1 LIATPTCPSPQKA
14 SECSPTSSASILPIR
29 SIPTTSHSRIF
40 VAETLLEPAWV
51 ATRLA
56 QAESLSR
63 RDNARIKEGL
73 RLAENLDVITIGETM
88 VLGVPARPGRLRHAT
103 SLELKI
109 GGAES
114 NLAIALSRL
123 GLSAAWAGYLG
134 DDEPGQLVLDRIR
147 AEGVDTSQVR
157 RIEERPTGLYL
168 REQIGTDVRVYYYRQ
183 GSAAS
188 TMHRDALDPGYL
200 GGAKFM
206 HLTGITPA
214 LSKECR
220 AFVLWAA
227 REARASGAR
236 VSFDV
241 NYRSKLCGTDEA
253 REFVEEI
260 LPDVYLLLAGDEEA
274 RALWGRDDEGFVR
287 ELAQRGPEEVVLKK
301 GRAGSLALVDG
312 ELLEHPAFT
321 VAEVDPVGA
330 GDAFAAGY
338 LAGHLWGK
346 PAEERLRVANAMGAL
361 SVATLGDYEGLPD
374 ENELWA
380 FLEGEESLGR

>member
-1 LIATPTCPSPQKA
+1 
-14 SECSPTSSASILPIR
+14 
-29 SIPTTSHSRIF
+29 
-40 VAETLLEPAWV
+40 
-51 ATRLA
+51 
-56 QAESLSR
+56 
-63 RDNARIKEGL
+63 
-73 RLAENLDVITIGETM
+73 LAEKLDVITAGETM
-88 VLGVPARPGRLRHAT
+88 VLGVPPRPGRLRHAG

-123 GLSAAWAGYLG
+123 GLSAGWAGYLG

-157 RIEERPTGLYL
+157 RIERLPTGLYL

-183 GSAAS
+183 GSAAT
-188 TMHRDALDPGYL
+188 TMQRDAFEPGYL
-200 GGAKFM
+200 GGAKFV

-214 LSKECR
+214 LSDGCR

-227 REARASGAR
+227 REAGASGAR

-241 NYRSKLCGTDEA
+241 NYRSKLWGTKEA
-253 REFVEEI
+253 REFAEEI

-274 RALWGRDDEGFVR
+274 RALWDRDDEALVR
-287 ELAQRGPEEVVLKK
+287 ELASLGPEEVVLKT
-301 GRAGSLALVDG
+301 GSAGSLALVDG
-312 ELLEHPAFT
+312 EILEHPAFT
-321 VAEVDPVGA
+321 VSEVDPVGA

-338 LAGHLWGK
+338 LAGHLWGL
-346 PAEERLRVANAMGAL
+346 PAQERLRVANAMGAL

-374 ENELWA
+374 KDELRA
-380 FLEGEESLGR
+380 FLQGERSLGR

>member
-1 LIATPTCPSPQKA
+1 MSGHT
-14 SECSPTSSASILPIR
+14 EWR
-29 SIPTTSHSRIF
+29 STG
-40 VAETLLEPAWV
+40 ET
-51 ATRLA
+51 
-56 QAESLSR
+56 
-63 RDNARIKEGL
+63 IH
-73 RLAENLDVITIGETM
+73 LAENLDVITAGETM
-88 VLGVPARPGRLRHAT
+88 VLGVPPRPGRLRHAS

-123 GLSAAWAGYLG
+123 GLSAGWAGFLG

-147 AEGVDTSQVR
+147 AEGVNTSQVR
-157 RIEERPTGLYL
+157 RIKERPTGLYL
-168 REQIGTDVRVYYYRQ
+168 REQIGTDVRVYYYRL

-188 TMHRDALDPGYL
+188 TIQRDAFDADYFS
-200 GGAKFM
+200 GARFV

-214 LSKECR
+214 LSEGCR

-227 REARASGAR
+227 REARASGAH

-241 NYRSKLCGTDEA
+241 NYRSKLWATEEA

-260 LPDVYLLLAGDEEA
+260 LPDVYILFMGDEEA

-287 ELAQRGPEEVVLKK
+287 ELEGRGPKEVVLKR
-301 GRAGSLALVDG
+301 GGAGSVALVEG
-312 ELLEHPAFT
+312 EVLEHPAFT

-338 LAGHLWGK
+338 LAGHLWDL
-346 PAEERLRVANAMGAL
+346 PAGDRLRVANAMGAM

-374 ENELWA
+374 EHDLRA
-380 FLEGEESLGR
+380 FLEGKESLGR

>member
-1 LIATPTCPSPQKA
+1 
-14 SECSPTSSASILPIR
+14 
-29 SIPTTSHSRIF
+29 
-40 VAETLLEPAWV
+40 V
-51 ATRLA
+51 
-56 QAESLSR
+56 
-63 RDNARIKEGL
+63 
-73 RLAENLDVITIGETM
+73 AENLDVITAGETM
-88 VLGVPARPGRLRHAT
+88 VLGVPPRPGRLRHAT

-123 GLSAAWAGYLG
+123 GLSAGWAAYLG

-157 RIEERPTGLYL
+157 RIKERPTGLYI
-168 REQIGTDVRVYYYRQ
+168 REQIGTDVRVYYYRL

-188 TMHRDALDPGYL
+188 TMHTDAFDPDYL
-200 GGAKFM
+200 GGAKFV

-214 LSKECR
+214 LSEECR
-220 AFVLWAA
+220 AFVLWVA
-227 REARASGAR
+227 REACASGAR

-241 NYRSKLCGTDEA
+241 NYRSKLWETEEA

-260 LPDVYLLLAGDEEA
+260 LPDVYLLFAGDEEA
-274 RALWGRDDEGFVR
+274 RALWDRDDEALVR
-287 ELAQRGPEEVVLKK
+287 ELAREGPEEVVFKR
-301 GRAGSLALVDG
+301 GSAGSLALIDG
-312 ELLEHPAFT
+312 KALEHQAFT
-321 VAEVDPVGA
+321 VAQVDPVGA

-338 LAGHLWGK
+338 LAGHLWNL

-374 ENELWA
+374 EEELRA
-380 FLEGEESLGR
+380 FIEGEESLGR

>member
-1 LIATPTCPSPQKA
+1 MGQPK
-14 SECSPTSSASILPIR
+14 
-29 SIPTTSHSRIF
+29 SRG
-40 VAETLLEPAWV
+40 
-51 ATRLA
+51 
-56 QAESLSR
+56 
-63 RDNARIKEGL
+63 D
-73 RLAENLDVITIGETM
+73 LDVVTAGETM
-88 VLGVPARPGRLRHAT
+88 ALCVPPRPGRLRHAG

-123 GLSAAWAGYLG
+123 GLSAGWASYLG
-134 DDEPGQLVLDRIR
+134 DEEMGQLVLDRVR
-147 AEGVDTSQVR
+147 AEGVDTSRVIR
-157 RIEERPTGLYL
+157 VKDYPTGLYV
-168 REQIGTDVRVYYYRQ
+168 REQVGTEVRVYYYRQ

-188 TMHRDALDPGYL
+188 TMPPEAFDQDYL
-200 GGAKFM
+200 SGATFL

-214 LSKECR
+214 LSEECR

-227 REARASGAR
+227 REAGAR

-241 NYRSKLCGTDEA
+241 NYRSKLWETGRA

-260 LPDVYLLLAGDEEA
+260 LPDLDLLFVGDEEA
-274 RALWGRDDEGFVR
+274 RALWGRDDEALVR
-287 ELAQRGPEEVVLKK
+287 ELARKGPEEVVLKR
-301 GRAGSLALVDG
+301 GGAGSLALVENEVLD
-312 ELLEHPAFT
+312 LPSFD

-338 LAGHLWGK
+338 LVGHVWDL
-346 PAEERLRVANAMGAL
+346 PAKERLRVANAMGAM

-374 ENELWA
+374 RNELRA

>member
-1 LIATPTCPSPQKA
+1 
-14 SECSPTSSASILPIR
+14 
-29 SIPTTSHSRIF
+29 
-40 VAETLLEPAWV
+40 
-51 ATRLA
+51 
-56 QAESLSR
+56 
-63 RDNARIKEGL
+63 
-73 RLAENLDVITIGETM
+73 M
-88 VLGVPARPGRLRHAT
+88 VLGVPPRPGRLRHAG

-123 GLSAAWAGYLG
+123 GLSAGWAGYLG
-134 DDEPGQLVLDRIR
+134 DDEPGQLVLHHIR

-157 RIEERPTGLYL
+157 RVKEHPTGLYL
-168 REQIGTDVRVYYYRQ
+168 REQVGADVRVYYYRQ

-188 TMHRDALDPGYL
+188 TMQRDVFDTDYL
-200 GGAKFM
+200 SGAKFL

-214 LSKECR
+214 LSKDCR

-227 REARASGAR
+227 REASTLGAR

-241 NYRSKLCGTDEA
+241 NYRSKLWGTEEA

-260 LPDVYLLLAGDEEA
+260 LPDVYLLFAGDEEA
-274 RALWGRDDEGFVR
+274 RALWGRDDETLVR
-287 ELAQRGPEEVVLKK
+287 ELAHSGPEEVILKT
-301 GRAGSLALVDG
+301 GSTGSLALVDG
-312 ELLEHPAFT
+312 EILEHPAFT
-321 VAEVDPVGA
+321 VEGVDPVGA

-338 LAGHLWGK
+338 LAGHLWNM

-374 ENELWA
+374 RDELLA
-380 FLEGEESLGR
+380 FLDDERSLGR